1 MSEYQYYE
9 FLALDRPLTD
19 EQMAQLRRYSTRAEI
34 SSTRFV
40 NEYHWGDLK
49 GDPRR
54 WMELYFD
61 AFLYFANWGSHW
73 LMLRLPAELL
83 PPQQV
88 RQYASEGALEIRQA
102 GVYTI
107 LSFTLETEDSDWEGE
122 SYSLGSLVPLRTAL
136 IAGDLRSLYLA
147 WLSGIHD
154 AEDLSLEP
162 PVPSGLAELDAPHRA
177 LAEFLHLGQD
187 LLAVAAE
194 CSAPRREAK
203 PDRTAFA
210 NWVQALSPIHKD
222 ELLTDLLL
230 SDGPYPLAALRQRA
244 ERELGAAKPARPGQA
259 ERRTAA
265 ALWSRAEQLAG
276 ERRARTTRE
285 RAAAKARQEAEEAA
299 RRRLYLQ
306 SLRGREDQLWQTIE
320 SLIETRQTSS
330 YAQAVGKLQDLRD
343 LAALDQQTA
352 AFKERMAVMS
362 ARHERKHALIR
373 RFREGRLFD

>member
-19 EQMAQLRRYSTRAEI
+19 EQMAQLRRCSTRAEI

-54 WMELYFD
+54 WMEQYFD

-73 LMLRLPAELL
+73 LMLRLPAELM

-88 RQYASEGALEIRQA
+88 RQYASTGALEIRQT
-102 GVYTI
+102 GIHTI
-107 LSFTLETEDSDWEGE
+107 LSFTSETEDADWEGE
-122 SYSLGSLVPLRTAL
+122 SYSLGSLVPLRAAL

-154 AEDLSLEP
+154 AEDLGLEP
-162 PVPSGLAELDAPHRA
+162 PVPPGLAELDAPHRA
-177 LAEFLHLGQD
+177 LADFLRIGQD
-187 LLAVAAE
+187 LLAIAAE
-194 CSAPRREAK
+194 RSVPRQEAR

-210 NWVQALSPIHKD
+210 SWVRALSPIDKD

-244 ERELGAAKPARPGQA
+244 ERELGAAKPTRPGEA

-276 ERRARTTRE
+276 ERHARAARE
-285 RAAAKARQEAEEAA
+285 RAAAKARQDAEAA
-299 RRRLYLQ
+299 TRRRLYLQ
-306 SLRGREDQLWQTIE
+306 GLRGREDQLWQTIE

-330 YAQAVGKLQDLRD
+330 YAQAVEKLQDLRD

-352 AFKERMAVMS
+352 AFRERMVEMS

-373 RFREGRLFD
+373 RFRAGKLFD